1 MKVKVEKPYTLVEVK
16 AKLEE
21 HFPEYK
27 MSFRGPKVLIIKETN
42 AIGANIVGEKKGFF
56 RLMEAF
62 PSMGSQMLFVLSIL
76 LFGILIPFIIWHF
89 TVLKKQKVVTKRVS
103 EFLKKE
109 YSNEGYSSNQE
120 VLD

>member
-27 MSFRGPKVLIIKETN
+27 MIFRGPKVLIIKETN
-42 AIGANIVGEKKGFF
+42 SIGANIIGEKKGYF
-56 RLMEAF
+56 RLVEAF
-62 PSMGSQMLFVLSIL
+62 PSLGHNFLFALSIF
-76 LFGILIPFIIWHF
+76 LFGILIPYIIWHF
-89 TVLKKQKVVTKRVS
+89 TVLKKQKVVAKRVS

-109 YSNEGYSSNQE
+109 YSNEGFSSNQE